1 MDSLKKKLLFLRR
14 WLFFYILWPLYFDIF
29 KLFPVKENLI
39 IFAYNKNYDE
49 LPDNMA
55 PLYDFFKE
63 KGYDCLIMASPKSG
77 LKRVIFNFKFEKAYA
92 RSKCV
97 FITDNF
103 DPVYAHKPRKSSC
116 VVQLWHA
123 CGAFK
128 KWGYS
133 TLNLAW
139 GGSSKNMLSFPIHK
153 TYTDVFVSAEEVI
166 PHYAD
171 AFNCDKNIIKALG
184 TPRTDVFFDDNFV
197 LEQNQKIRSLFPEI
211 NDRKIILYA
220 PTFRGNSPDDSFN
233 ENHLDFEKLYNNL
246 SKNYVLI
253 LKLHPFTAKKFDL
266 TEEEKIK
273 YKDFIFNASNLIN
286 IDTALCAADILIADY
301 SSLIFEYS
309 LFNKPMLFFAY
320 DLEEYDHDRSFYY
333 DYKDFIPGKLVK
345 NSDEIINS
353 IKNNDFETEKV
364 SPFKNKFMSA
374 CDGHSTEHIGVY
386 IINKIN
392 KG

>member
-1 MDSLKKKLLFLRR
+1 MNSLKKKLVFLRR
-14 WLFFYILWPLYFDIF
+14 RLFFYVLWPLYFDIF
-29 KLFPVKENLI
+29 KLLPVKENLI
-39 IFAYNKNYDE
+39 IFAYNKNYDK

-63 KGYDCLIMASPKSG
+63 KGYECLIMGSPKSG
-77 LKRVIFNFKFEKAYA
+77 LKRVLFNFKFEKAYA

-103 DPVYAHKPRKSSC
+103 DPVYAHKPRKNSC

-133 TLNLAW
+133 TLDLAW

-153 TYTDVFVSAEEVI
+153 TYTDIFVSSEEVI
-166 PHYAD
+166 PHYAN
-171 AFNCDKNIIKALG
+171 AFHCDENIIKALG

-197 LEQNQKIRSLFPEI
+197 LEQKQKIRSLFPDI
-211 NDRKIILYA
+211 KGRKIILYA

-233 ENHLDFEKLYNNL
+233 ENHLDFEKLYNSL
-246 SKNYVLI
+246 SKDYVLI

-266 TEEEKIK
+266 TEEEKVK
-273 YKDFIFNASNLIN
+273 YKDFIFNASNLVN

-309 LFNKPMLFFAY
+309 IFNRPMLFFAY
-320 DLEEYDHDRSFYY
+320 DLEEYDRDRSFYY
-333 DYKDFIPGKLVK
+333 DYKDFIPGKLVR
-345 NSDEIINS
+345 SSEEIINS
-353 IKNNDFETEKV
+353 IVNNDFETEKIA
-364 SPFKNKFMSA
+364 PFKNKFMSA
-374 CDGHSTEHIGVY
+374 CDGHSTERIGEY
-386 IINKIN
+386 IIKKMNK
-392 KG
+392 